1 MSLNSTI
8 DGLKLVYSHNGLIQS
23 NEPKQTAG
31 THNSMKDSQAQTE
44 AEAIDPTAH
53 ILHDFNY
60 MKFENR
66 KEPLQLEVRTV
77 ITPGR
82 GQWGRY

>member
-8 DGLKLVYSHNGLIQS
+8 DGLKLVYSHNGIVQS

-31 THNSMKDSQAQTE
+31 THNNMKDSQAQYE
-44 AEAIDPTAH
+44 AEEAINPTAH

-60 MKFENR
+60 IKFENR

-77 ITPGR
+77 IIPGR
-82 GQWGRY
+82 G